1 MCGICGIYN
10 FDNTKVAEKDLNLM
24 NQEMFLRGPDDSGIY
39 QEENFGLGMRR
50 LSIIDIDNGHQPML
64 SNDKSIVLVFNGE
77 IYNFVELR
85 KELISKNYQ
94 FVTNSDTEVL
104 IHMYKEFGEDFLKK
118 LNGMFSIS
126 LFDRKKKILIIA
138 RDRFGIKPLFYFF
151 DQKQIIF
158 SSNLK
163 SIKKI
168 LGKIEV
174 SNVNFLLYLSLNY
187 IPNSNSIYNNIKKL
201 KPAHYIKIENDKVE
215 FKKYWSLPSDKQQIS
230 SDEFDE
236 KLKYLLSDTIK
247 IQSRSDVEV
256 ASMLSG
262 GIDSSLISILFS
274 KNSNNRIKTFCLDF
288 LGKNKNESLDAEIV
302 SKKINSD
309 HYFKEINQSIF
320 FSSIK
325 KISTLIDEPISDNA
339 VVPSYIISEMAKK
352 ENIKVILSGAG
363 SDEIFGGYSRH
374 YSSFRN
380 FFYGVLRLDTNFS
393 NKISK
398 LIPYKLRNHFYK
410 MNSKS
415 LAYCNETSGINI
427 SVLLNILRDEKLQS
441 QIIYEIENLFSP
453 YLNNQ
458 KIGHKEKFMIT
469 DLHNYLPDDV
479 LSLLDKTTMMNSLE
493 GRVPYLD
500 HRIVEHVFSN
510 NSEIFDE
517 KKALNAKSVL
527 KRIFKTEIPENIL
540 NKKKVGFNAPL
551 NEWFVENFT
560 FFKKNF
566 SNHNFYDQFF
576 KKDFYS
582 NDFLSKKDSAG
593 LLFSLSMFDEWY
605 KNNNER

>member
-1 MCGICGIYN
+1 
-10 FDNTKVAEKDLNLM
+10 
-24 NQEMFLRGPDDSGIY
+24 
-39 QEENFGLGMRR
+39 
-50 LSIIDIDNGHQPML
+50 
-64 SNDKSIVLVFNGE
+64 
-77 IYNFVELR
+77 
-85 KELISKNYQ
+85 
-94 FVTNSDTEVL
+94 
-104 IHMYKEFGEDFLKK
+104 
-118 LNGMFSIS
+118 
-126 LFDRKKKILIIA
+126 
-138 RDRFGIKPLFYFF
+138 
-151 DQKQIIF
+151 
-158 SSNLK
+158 
-163 SIKKI
+163 
-168 LGKIEV
+168 
-174 SNVNFLLYLSLNY
+174 
-187 IPNSNSIYNNIKKL
+187 
-201 KPAHYIKIENDKVE
+201 
-215 FKKYWSLPSDKQQIS
+215 
-230 SDEFDE
+230 
-236 KLKYLLSDTIK
+236 
-247 IQSRSDVEV
+247 
-256 ASMLSG
+256 
-262 GIDSSLISILFS
+262 
-274 KNSNNRIKTFCLDF
+274 
-288 LGKNKNESLDAEIV
+288 
-302 SKKINSD
+302 
-309 HYFKEINQSIF
+309 
-320 FSSIK
+320 
-325 KISTLIDEPISDNA
+325 
-339 VVPSYIISEMAKK
+339 
-352 ENIKVILSGAG
+352 
-363 SDEIFGGYSRH
+363 
-374 YSSFRN
+374 
-380 FFYGVLRLDTNFS
+380 
-393 NKISK
+393 
-398 LIPYKLRNHFYK
+398 